1 MKYTKF
7 KKILSVLFVMLSLSL
22 SVFNAPLAN
31 AELPNWLGNELAQS
45 SLESWVSSSNQDY
58 VDFVPRDKYPRVWV
72 LVSRKAHSYDTA
84 LATMLKVYRQELANT
99 RFRVFLLPESDSD
112 IIQWTKRAEKS
123 ADLIYTVGSK
133 ATVKLHKL
141 YAGQRLPVVSV
152 NAKDPVLLGLTKG
165 YQTSGNNFAFTS
177 LNLPADIT
185 LSFILKFM
193 PQLKQIGVLY
203 TKKNTS
209 AYVTQYLPLKEEAE
223 QLGIDIVPFEVNE
236 SERRTS
242 LTEVMQTKVA
252 KMELASNGKN
262 DSILW
267 LTGSS
272 SLLDRVDV
280 INQHARGLPLLTVV
294 PDAVND
300 TKHSALMS
308 VGVSFENNAHQ
319 AALYGIRILRDNI
332 EPHRLPVGVLSP
344 PDISISFQQA
354 EKIQVQMPFVLIE
367 MASDLYAQ
375 DGHVIRSSGMA
386 MEDER

>member
-1 MKYTKF
+1 MKYIKL
-7 KKILSVLFVMLSLSL
+7 KKMLGVFVGLLSLSL
-22 SVFNAPLAN
+22 SLLNAPLAN
-31 AELPNWLGNELAQS
+31 AELPNWLGDELEL
-45 SLESWVSSSNQDY
+45 SLHKSWVSSSNQDY
-58 VDFVPRDKYPRVWV
+58 VDFVPRYEYPRVWV
-72 LVSRKAHSYDTA
+72 LISRKANSYDTA
-84 LATMLKVYRQELANT
+84 LATMLKVYKQELANA
-99 RFRVFLLPESDSD
+99 RFRVFLLPKNDNQ

-133 ATVKLHKL
+133 ATVKLYKL

-185 LSFILKFM
+185 LSFILKFQ
-193 PQLKQIGVLY
+193 PKLKQIGVLY
-203 TKKNTS
+203 AKKNTS
-209 AYVTQYLPLKEEAE
+209 AYVTQYLPLKEQAE
-223 QLGIDIVPFEVNE
+223 LLGIDIVPFEVDGNE
-236 SERRTS
+236 EQAS
-242 LTEVMQTKVA
+242 LTEVMRTKVA
-252 KMELASNGKN
+252 KMQSASNGKN

-272 SLLDRVDV
+272 SLLERVDE
-280 INQHARGLPLLTVV
+280 INQYAQGLPLLTVV
-294 PDAVND
+294 PDAVNE
-300 TKHSALMS
+300 TEHSALMS

-332 EPHRLPVGVLSP
+332 EPHRLPVGMLSP

-354 EKIQVQMPFVLIE
+354 EKIQAQMPFVLIE

-375 DGHVIRSSGMA
+375 DGRVIRSAGMA
-386 MEDER
+386 MEGER

>member
-1 MKYTKF
+1 MKCTKF
-7 KKILSVLFVMLSLSL
+7 KKILSVFFVLLPLSLSL
-22 SVFNAPLAN
+22 LNVSLAN

-45 SLESWVSSSNQDY
+45 SHESWVSSSNQDY

-72 LVSRKAHSYDTA
+72 LVSRKARAYDTA
-84 LATMLKVYRQELANT
+84 LATMLKVYKQELANT
-99 RFRVFLLPESDSD
+99 RFRVFLLPESDSE
-112 IIQWTKRAEKS
+112 IVQWTKRAERS

-133 ATVKLHKL
+133 ATVKLYKL
-141 YAGQRLPVVSV
+141 YSGQRLPVVSV

-185 LSFILKFM
+185 LSFILKFQ
-193 PQLKQIGVLY
+193 PNLKQIGVLY
-203 TKKNTS
+203 AKENTS
-209 AYVTQYLPLKEEAE
+209 AYVTQYLPLKAEAE
-223 QLGIDIVPFEVNE
+223 RLGIDVVPFEVNE
-236 SERRTS
+236 SERRAS

-252 KMELASNGKN
+252 KMQSASNGKN
-262 DSILW
+262 DTILW

-272 SLLDRVDV
+272 SLLERVDE
-280 INQHARGLPLLTVV
+280 INQYAQGLPLLTVV

-300 TKHSALMS
+300 TERSALMS

-332 EPHRLPVGVLSP
+332 EPHSLPVGVLSP

-375 DGHVIRSSGMA
+375 DGHVIRSAGIA
-386 MEDER
+386 MEGER